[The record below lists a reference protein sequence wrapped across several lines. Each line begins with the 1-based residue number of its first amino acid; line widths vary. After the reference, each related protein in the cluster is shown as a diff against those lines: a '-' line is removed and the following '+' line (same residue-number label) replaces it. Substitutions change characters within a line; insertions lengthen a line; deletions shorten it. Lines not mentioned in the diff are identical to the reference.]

1 MIDLKF
7 RNFNF
12 KIERNNQDGSKSKLA
27 LERLNVHQEMTLL
40 GLIDSTVDRFGYQ
53 DADKLITYIKSKE

>member
-12 KIERNNQDGSKSKLA
+12 KIERKNEDGTKSKLA
-27 LERLNVHQEMTLL
+27 LERMTVHQEMSLI

-53 DADKLITYIKSKE
+53 DADKLIEYIKSKA